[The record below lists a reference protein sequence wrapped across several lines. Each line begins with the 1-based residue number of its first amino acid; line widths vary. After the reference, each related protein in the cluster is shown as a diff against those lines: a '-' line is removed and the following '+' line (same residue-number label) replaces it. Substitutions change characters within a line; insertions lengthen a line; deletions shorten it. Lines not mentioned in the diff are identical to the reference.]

1 MHSAMFY
8 VRGQYRDEILAVTVL
23 RYAVGSLT
31 GKLTSLDVHL
41 RLDPVVDIDGT
52 LLHLRLDTSGMGTV
66 FEELIRRLFNEEERS
81 AVGHAGGQQKAE
93 IGNADVK
100 MTSRVVAL
108 RPDEAEVTVVAD
120 LTVTGT
126 LGQIGRG
133 RIQHVSR
140 RRLKGGVHRGSR
152 EGAHMIP
159 SQFDYHAPGSSLEEV
174 LAFPEGLNDATVM
187 SDGHSLLPTR
197 RLRSASPANIVDLSH
212 IPGWGSITEADG
224 HPRIRPSVTE
234 TDLEQS
240 AVVVELCRALL
251 DTGKVIADPL
261 LRNRARICGN
271 VAHGERVIVV
281 NNSSTGC

>member
-1 MHSAMFY
+1 
-8 VRGQYRDEILAVTVL
+8 
-23 RYAVGSLT
+23 
-31 GKLTSLDVHL
+31 
-41 RLDPVVDIDGT
+41 
-52 LLHLRLDTSGMGTV
+52 
-66 FEELIRRLFNEEERS
+66 
-81 AVGHAGGQQKAE
+81 
-93 IGNADVK
+93 

-126 LGQIGRG
+126 LAQIGRG
-133 RIQHVSR
+133 MMQHVSR
-140 RRLKGGVHRGSR
+140 RKLKGGVHRGPR

-159 SQFDYHAPGSSLEEV
+159 SQFDYHAPGSLEEV
-174 LAFPEGLNDATVM
+174 LAFLEGLNDATVI

-224 HPRIRPSVTE
+224 HPRIRPLVTE

-240 AVVVELCRALL
+240 AVVVELYPALL